1 MENEIKEP
9 NHNKQ
14 NVQKYDKKTEYD
26 MIWRNEIK
34 QKTNILINILIK
46 ILIKNKINLLYILN
60 FINSCFH
67 VKIL

>member
-14 NVQKYDKKTEYD
+14 NVQKYDKKTDYD

-34 QKTNILINILIK
+34 
-46 ILIKNKINLLYILN
+46 
-60 FINSCFH
+60 
-67 VKIL
+67 